1 MAQSSKSAKTITAV
15 GLDIGSHSV
24 KCVEI
29 THGDGSIKLHRVS
42 ILPVPDNT
50 AKGWAEVLKVMME
63 PMTATKRLRISVSGS
78 SLLIRRIS
86 LPIMTPAELKGAIRF
101 EAESHIPF
109 PIDDC
114 VLDFQILN
122 RDDEKK
128 LMNVLL
134 VAAKKDFIQD
144 RLKVLSELNIHP
156 ELIDVDIFCLINAFE
171 MLGDEQQKDRT
182 YGLLNIGHQVSSF
195 AIIQGKQPFF
205 VREIPLGGY
214 SVTKALAE
222 IKGVADAEA
231 DQLKTEKDPAVADS
245 LKEATE
251 RGFEQLV
258 SELSHSIDY
267 FENESGEELHQI
279 WMSGGGALSVQAAE
293 ILSKELGKQ
302 VALWDNTK
310 KMEIFGQ
317 MDQKYLAEHSAELNV
332 AFGMVLRDTG
342 KKK

>member
-1 MAQSSKSAKTITAV
+1 MAQTSKASKVFTAI

-29 THGDGSIKLHRVS
+29 THGDGAIKLHRVL

-50 AKGWAEVLKVMME
+50 AKGWAEVLKIIME
-63 PMTATKRLRISVSGS
+63 PLEPTKRLRISVSGS
-78 SLLIRRIS
+78 SLLIRPIS
-86 LPIMTPAELKGAIRF
+86 LPLMTPAELKGAIRF
-101 EAESHIPF
+101 EAESHLPF

-114 VLDFQILN
+114 ILDFQILN
-122 RDDEKK
+122 RDEAKK
-128 LMNVLL
+128 SMNVLL

-144 RLKVLSELNIHP
+144 RLKVLAELNIHP

-171 MLGDEQQKDRT
+171 MLGDGQQDKT

-195 AIIQGKQPFF
+195 AIIQGGQPFF
-205 VREIPLGGY
+205 VREIPLGGH

-222 IKGVADAEA
+222 MKGIPDTEA
-231 DQLKTEKDPAVADS
+231 DQLKMNRDSPAADS
-245 LKEATE
+245 LEEATK

-258 SELSHSIDY
+258 SELNHSIDY

-279 WMSGGGALSVQAAE
+279 WMSGGGALSVGAAE

-302 VALWDNTK
+302 VSLWDNVK

-317 MDQKYLAEHSAELNV
+317 LDQKYLTDHSAELNV